1 MEITERIPIEI
12 APQKYDKFYLET
24 KKEKMGHIL
33 PHLH

>member
-1 MEITERIPIEI
+1 ME
-12 APQKYDKFYLET
+12 AQKYDKFYLET